1 LARGVRIILQPFVEG
16 SGYGVSGVFSKG
28 SPIALL
34 AHRRIRE
41 KQPTGGPSALAE
53 TITLDDRLC
62 LPANRIMRAVGWNGP
77 AMVEFKGDLEGR
89 LNLMEV
95 NARFWGSLPL
105 AEAAGIDFPRIYLD
119 QLKLGP
125 LRAHRRSYRVG
136 IQGRYLLGDTLHL
149 FRVLRGGKTHWPG
162 RLPGRARALAS
173 YVKAC
178 LSGRVVHLDLIRG
191 DFRPFFARIVSF
203 LVERKGT

>member
-1 LARGVRIILQPFVEG
+1 MIQGFIFGDTGVLG
-16 SGYGVSGVFSKG
+16 
-28 SPIALL
+28 
-34 AHRRIRE
+34 
-41 KQPTGGPSALAE
+41 ALAQLGE
-53 TITLDDRLC
+53 RCLC
-62 LPANRIMRAVGWNGP
+62 KA
-77 AMVEFKGDLEGR
+77 
-89 LNLMEV
+89 EV
-95 NARFWGSLPL
+95 TGSSPVCS
-105 AEAAGIDFPRIYLD
+105 IKI
-119 QLKLGP
+119 Q
-125 LRAHRRSYRVG
+125 AHC
-136 IQGRYLLGDTLHL
+136 LLGDTLHL